1 MSVQT
6 AFAIALVVGFAAAQ
20 YILTIQALRDLR
32 RRPRVRGGNKV
43 AWGLLILCVPIAG
56 ALVYGWM
63 GPTSLLR
70 RPRGTSAESTV
81 RRSVHTPARI
91 GNRRNITSIS
101 EARSSRTATP
111 RPAPR
116 RFSRTGS

>member
-6 AFAIALVVGFAAAQ
+6 AIATALVVGFAAAQ

-43 AWGLLILCVPIAG
+43 AWGLLILCVPVIG

-70 RPRGTSAESTV
+70 RPPAATDGPPPRRPLHDGGWAGT
-81 RRSVHTPARI
+81 
-91 GNRRNITSIS
+91 RRNITSIS
-101 EARSSRTATP
+101 EARTSREATG

-116 RFSRTGS
+116 RFLRTGS

>member
-6 AFAIALVVGFAAAQ
+6 AIAIALVVGFAAAQ
-20 YILTIQALRDLR
+20 YILMIQALRDLR

-43 AWGLLILCVPIAG
+43 AWGLFILCAPVVG

-70 RPRGTSAESTV
+70 RPQAQAAAERSSM
-81 RRSVHTPARI
+81 RRPLQDGAH
-91 GNRRNITSIS
+91 RNITSID
-101 EARSSRTATP
+101 EARTSREATP